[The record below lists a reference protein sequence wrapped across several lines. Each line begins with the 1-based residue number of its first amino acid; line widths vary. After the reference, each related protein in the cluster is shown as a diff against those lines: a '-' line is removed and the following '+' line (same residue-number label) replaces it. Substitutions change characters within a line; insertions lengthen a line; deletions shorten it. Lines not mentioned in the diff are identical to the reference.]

1 VLLSDTFFA
10 DHLLLVRQM
19 AQAGI
24 TVRAF
29 LGAFGMEFP
38 SVIRELGP
46 SSEGLYGTT
55 AWQPD
60 VHVGGQESE
69 SRAFIDAYTRR
80 FGSAPVPLSMHGYAA
95 ARTLLASLEAAARGG
110 RPTTG
115 EALRDALAAANVMTP
130 LGRVKFDDKGDPLYY
145 ERVIVQIQSGRHVVV
160 YPRDRATAPAQLPAR

>member
-38 SVIRELGP
+38 TVIRELGTA
-46 SSEGLYGTT
+46 SEGLYGTT
-55 AWQPD
+55 SWQPG
-60 VHVGGQESE
+60 VHLGGQEAE
-69 SRAFIDAYTRR
+69 SRAFIEAYTKR

-95 ARTLLASLEAAARGG
+95 AQVLIAALQAAARGG
-110 RPTTG
+110 EPITG
-115 EALRDALAAANVMTP
+115 ARLRDALAAADLMTP
-130 LGRVKFDDKGDPLYY
+130 LGRVKFDDKGDPLHY
-145 ERVIVQIQSGRHVVV
+145 ERVIIQIQNGRHVVV
-160 YPRDRATAPAQLPAR
+160 YPRDRATAPARFPAR